1 MKQKTMRKKKA
12 GRFLTLV
19 LAAAMSLSL
28 SGTPVFAA
36 PAGDDIVVQNEG
48 GEGDPVEMDDVF
60 SESLQQIMEDLKVLL
75 ADVQDYIDTLVP
87 ELSERISEKIA
98 EAKEAAEEFV
108 ADAKEKAEQLLADTK
123 EKAEQFIADAK
134 EKGEQFIAD
143 AKEKAEQLIV
153 DAKEKGEAFVSAAK
167 EKGEQLVTAVKENS
181 EALLEKAKETAE
193 QLKQSL
199 TEAKEKAEEF
209 IANAKAAAAEK
220 YAQAKEAAEKI
231 IADVKDQAPEV
242 IEKAKEAA
250 EKVLAEAK
258 EAGEKLLTA
267 AKEKAAGLIAT
278 VKEKVP
284 AKIEEVKEVIGK
296 LIEEAKKLIVL
307 KDPVVESEPAGKALT
322 YNKKAQALVTEGE
335 CKGGT
340 YYYALGEDPIF
351 APEYDVDEDIEDTA
365 WSTEVP
371 TAKDKGTYYVWYMI
385 VGNLLYNDTEPVCII
400 STISQ
405 WKKYSKGWRYEM
417 PDESY
422 PQNAWMKIDGKWYF
436 FDEDGYMEENAY
448 REGYYLK
455 KNGAWDGVNKKAG
468 WRKTSTGWWY
478 SLPDGSWLAKT
489 WKKIDGKWYY
499 FHADGYI
506 AECEYVNGYYIG
518 KDGAWD
524 GSKKASW
531 KQDSNG
537 WYYSDTS
544 GWYAKNRTL
553 VIDGKSYTFNAKG
566 YCVNP

>member
-19 LAAAMSLSL
+19 LAVAMSLSL

-108 ADAKEKAEQLLADTK
+108 ADAKEKAEQLLPDTK

-134 EKGEQFIAD
+134 EKGEQ
-143 AKEKAEQLIV
+143 
-153 DAKEKGEAFVSAAK
+153 
-167 EKGEQLVTAVKENS
+167 LVTAVKEKS

-231 IADVKDQAPEV
+231 IADVKDKSPEV

-307 KDPVVESEPAGKALT
+307 KDPVVESEPSGKALT

-340 YYYALGEDPIF
+340 YYYALGEDPII

-506 AECEYVNGYYIG
+506 AECEYVDGYYIG

-553 VIDGKSYTFNAKG
+553 VIDGKSYTFDAKG